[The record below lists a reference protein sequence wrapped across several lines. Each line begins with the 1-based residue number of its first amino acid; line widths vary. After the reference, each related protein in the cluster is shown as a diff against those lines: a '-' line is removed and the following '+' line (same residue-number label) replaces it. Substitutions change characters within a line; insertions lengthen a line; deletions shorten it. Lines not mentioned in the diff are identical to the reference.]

1 MPGGAEASGQVM
13 LGAFLKALGM
23 CLSSRVEV
31 LFKGCVAG
39 TVWPERWPLPEAG
52 LPSSRGLC
60 RGQQRLAPGASLP
73 PLFPPRADFPSSRHC
88 SLVFT
93 PSGSSLDN

>member
-1 MPGGAEASGQVM
+1 M

-31 LFKGCVAG
+31 LFKGSVAA

-52 LPSSRGLC
+52 LPSSLGLC
-60 RGQQRLAPGASLP
+60 GQQRLAPGASPPPLP
-73 PLFPPRADFPSSRHC
+73 PPHPDFPGFPA
-88 SLVFT
+88 LF
-93 PSGSSLDN
+93 SGVHTWWV

>member
-31 LFKGCVAG
+31 LFKG

-52 LPSSRGLC
+52 LPSSLGLC
-60 RGQQRLAPGASLP
+60 GGQQRLAPGASLP
-73 PLFPPRADFPSSRHC
+73 PLLPPRADFPFFQA
-88 SLVFT
+88 LF
-93 PSGSSLDN
+93 SGVHT